1 VARRSASPTTTY
13 RSSCSHTRKEKG
25 IDIADYRKRYE
36 AQLAKA
42 AARPPRARAAARAG
56 AAPRRAT
63 AAARARAIEAAP
75 IDEDRLDK
83 QVAELLATLRDH
95 EEPSTVRRAALHALA
110 ALDFL
115 GPRFAPFRADY
126 KQALREVATDVDE
139 ELRTS
144 ALELLA
150 IDKDAYA
157 QDLLVRGLK
166 QPDDAVVPEAK
177 AIQLLGYDD
186 HAEMTSLVRKVYKRA
201 TGQTREEALRF
212 LATDAQSERLFTRL
226 LKDKSEQPSIRRIS
240 ASGLQ
245 SLNPEAF
252 ERVARRIVAD
262 EDDDVGIRASSL
274 AALAH
279 GREAREKP
287 VDPKL
292 VETVQKLNQATR
304 SRALR
309 SASRRFL
316 QSTEQ

>member
-1 VARRSASPTTTY
+1 MN
-13 RSSCSHTRKEKG
+13 HERKENE
-25 IDIADYRKRYE
+25 IDIHDYRKQYE

-42 AARPPRARAAARAG
+42 AAGPPRARAAARPD
-56 AAPRRAT
+56 AAPKRPT
-63 AAARARAIEAAP
+63 AAARARAIQAAP
-75 IDEDRLDK
+75 IDEDRLDV
-83 QVAELLATLRDH
+83 QVAELLATVR
-95 EEPSTVRRAALHALA
+95 ERGEPATVRRAALHALA

-126 KQALREVATDVDE
+126 KQALREVATDADE

-157 QDLLVRGLK
+157 QGLLVSGLK
-166 QPDDAVVPEAK
+166 QPKDAVVSDAK

-186 HAEMTSLVRKVYKRA
+186 HAEITPLVRKVYKRA
-201 TGQTREEALRF
+201 SGPAREEALRF
-212 LATDAQSERLFTRL
+212 LATDAGSERLFTRL
-226 LKDKSEQPSIRRIS
+226 LKDKSEHRNIRRIS

-245 SLNPEAF
+245 SLNPDAF

-262 EDDDVGIRASSL
+262 EDDNVEIRASSL

-287 VDPKL
+287 LDPKL
-292 VETVQKLNQATR
+292 VETVQHINQSTR
-304 SRALR
+304 SRAMR